1 MPITQEQL
9 ADAVALTPVHVNR
22 TLMKL
27 EEDGLINR
35 TKRVISI
42 TDWKKLA
49 KEGDFQPRYLH
60 LDSPNGIA
68 AGNPAAALSLSAR
81 KSITPVRPSTFVR
94 AVARPRGHDPVENC
108 RTLHA
113 HGRWFAACSPDHT
126 ALNRAYSRRA
136 CGARGDARQRDA
148 VASIDLKAIAAISH
162 ANLRVNAPNNRI
174 LTRDD
179 LVRMVGSGEIR
190 NEVFERVPETVVVT
204 GNVGVVMGHE
214 TVFPGADSEQARM
227 YGRKTLDRRYT
238 NVFLREGKVWRHLAR
253 HANVIGG
260 ASK

>member
-1 MPITQEQL
+1 MTQL
-9 ADAVALTPVHVNR
+9 R
-22 TLMKL
+22 
-27 EEDGLINR
+27 
-35 TKRVISI
+35 
-42 TDWKKLA
+42 
-49 KEGDFQPRYLH
+49 
-60 LDSPNGIA
+60 IA
-68 AGNPAAALSLSAR
+68 ALCMLMVVGSPLAAQTTPPSIAR
-81 KSITPVRPSTFVR
+81 TADER
-94 AVARPRGHDPVENC
+94 AV
-108 RTLHA
+108 L
-113 HGRWFAACSPDHT
+113 AA
-126 ALNRAYSRRA
+126 
-136 CGARGDARQRDA
+136 DARQRDA
-148 VASIDLKAIAAISH
+148 VASIDLKGIAAISH

-214 TVFPGADSEQARM
+214 TVFPGPDSEQARM